1 MLKNLIWQNYDLT
14 ESENYIKD
22 NVGDFFYDMEV
33 DEMIIG
39 QPTEDEIREKA
50 EEENDF
56 DFECE
61 MENLKIPINGDMIII
76 ADLGLWDGRKS
87 GYKIVHNAKVKDIFA
102 HGIYDYAEFG
112 SNGKDIVCKTSH
124 HDGDNHYTYRK
135 IRQRNGKSIAV
146 TELTDKLYNQEEVT
160 EEDIKKYTSSI
171 LPYVKSVY
179 GWSTPKTAK
188 YLKRIA

>member
-1 MLKNLIWQNYDLT
+1 MFKNLIWQNYDLT
-14 ESENYIKD
+14 ESENYIRE
-22 NVGDFFYDMEV
+22 NIGDFFYDMEV

-39 QPTEDEIREKA
+39 KPTEDEIREKA
-50 EEENDF
+50 QDENDF
-56 DFECE
+56 DLECE
-61 MENLKIPINGDMIII
+61 IENLKIPINGDILII

-87 GYKIVHNAKVKDIFA
+87 GYKIIHNAKVNDIFN

-112 SNGKDIVCKTSH
+112 SDGKDIKCRTSH
-124 HDGDNHYTYRK
+124 HDGTNYYTYRK

-146 TELTDKLYNQEEVT
+146 TELVDKLYNQEEVT
-160 EEDIKKYTSSI
+160 EEEIKKYTSSI